1 MGSLPGNPYDDYM
14 LPKAIEQVTI
24 WLSGQKLRQNWL
36 KSSLSNALNAVLCG
50 AGYNLQ
56 IDPAVI
62 RFFCAWML
70 CFSTNKTNRW
80 QAQSPE
86 FSHLASL

>member
-1 MGSLPGNPYDDYM
+1 MGSLPGNRYDGYM

-56 IDPAVI
+56 IDPANHSVFL
-62 RFFCAWML
+62 RLDAVL
-70 CFSTNKTNRW
+70 LDY
-80 QAQSPE
+80 QD
-86 FSHLASL
+86 

>member
-1 MGSLPGNPYDDYM
+1 MGSLPGNRYDGYM

-36 KSSLSNALNAVLCG
+36 KSSLGNALNAVLCG

-56 IDPAVI
+56 IDLL
-62 RFFCAWML
+62 RSSGFFAPGCW
-70 CFSTNKTNRW
+70 
-80 QAQSPE
+80 
-86 FSHLASL
+86 AS